1 MIDDTYKN
9 NPVFKKTLE
18 YSKFYELLSFSV
30 FGFLTP
36 GISGMISADSYVF
49 SSVQGTLDSIH
60 DVLLKGR
67 INDAYA
73 LLRKY
78 NDSVII
84 NIYTIL
90 YCKDNLTE
98 ENYVVQKI
106 TNWINGTEKLPEYRI
121 MSQYIR
127 NHKTLIQLNDLIYIN
142 DTYKNL
148 RERCNDNTHYNFYR
162 NVLLNDKDIYNKNR
176 LKELERFSTDIEL
189 LFLLHIAYLFYVNG
203 HYMMSSDYRDSMDL
217 GLEPEEGSQYY
228 VAPFVQEVF
237 DDVLK
242 MRRPDIAKLIVEN
255 TAMQLT

>member
-1 MIDDTYKN
+1 MDDTYKN
-9 NPVFKKTLE
+9 NLVFKKILE

-36 GISGMISADSYVF
+36 GISGAISADSYLF

-78 NDSVII
+78 NDSIVI
-84 NIYTIL
+84 NIYTTL
-90 YCKDNLTE
+90 YCKDKLTE

-106 TNWINGTEKLPEYRI
+106 TNWIKGDEKLPEYRI

-127 NHKTLIQLNDLIYIN
+127 NHTTLIQLNNLVYIN
-142 DTYKNL
+142 DMYKNI
-148 RERCNDNTHYNFYR
+148 RDRCNDNSHYNFYR
-162 NVLLNDKDIYNKNR
+162 NVLLNDKDIYNEDR
-176 LKELERFSTDIEL
+176 LKELEQFSVDIEM
-189 LFLLHIAYLFYVNG
+189 LFLLHITYLFYIND

-228 VAPFVQEVF
+228 VAPFVQEIF
-237 DDVLK
+237 DNVVK
-242 MRRPDIAKLIVEN
+242 KNRSDIAELITST
-255 TAMQLT
+255 TAMKLT